1 MSEHPQKGD
10 DPIAAA
16 LRKAFADERPSDAM
30 TQRLAHLL
38 RTLPS
43 SARTASSWRRRALA
57 AAASVLVLVLGIVLW
72 DLRKGQLA
80 DVPLKELQAFIDSN
94 RSVDVATDDPA
105 RVRAWLAQRV
115 DFVPP
120 PAARGDLEIELIGG
134 RLCLFAGRRVAS
146 YMYRV
151 RGHLLSIYV
160 MTADGLTP
168 TGPRRVEL
176 DGRTLTLTREAHL
189 SQASWKEN
197 GLLYSVVGELSE
209 SALLT
214 TLDELRRK

>member
-1 MSEHPQKGD
+1 MSEHPQRGD
-10 DPIAAA
+10 DPIATA
-16 LRKAFADERPSDAM
+16 LRKAFANERPSEAM
-30 TQRLAHLL
+30 TRRLAHSL
-38 RTLPS
+38 RALPS
-43 SARTASSWRRRALA
+43 FARTVPSWRRRALA
-57 AAASVLVLVLGIVLW
+57 AAASVLVLVLAVVLW
-72 DLRKGQLA
+72 DLRRGQLA

-94 RSVDVATDDPA
+94 RSVDVATRDPV

-115 DFVPP
+115 DFIPP

-151 RGHLLSIYV
+151 RGHLFSIYV

-168 TGPRRVEL
+168 TGRRRVEH
-176 DGRTLTLTREAHL
+176 DGRTLTFTQEGHL
-189 SQASWKEN
+189 SQASWREN

-214 TLDELRRK
+214 TLDELRRE